1 MAFKNLNISF
11 KATEE
16 LSTVRIDS
24 VVFGLQLEEEGG
36 FVVTRKLP
44 KAKVGDLL
52 ILHDAGAY
60 GAAMSSNYNSRRY
73 AAETMYTK
81 GELKVIRERQ
91 TFEQLLQND
100 RIIEL

>member
-1 MAFKNLNISF
+1 MQK
-11 KATEE
+11 
-16 LSTVRIDS
+16 
-24 VVFGLQLEEEGG
+24 EGG

-52 ILHDAGAY
+52 IFHDAGAY
-60 GAAMSSNYNSRRY
+60 GVAMSSNYNSRRY
-73 AAETMYTK
+73 AAETMYTN

-100 RIIEL
+100 RVIDL